1 VHHPFI
7 GYLLSLYPAII
18 RNYSWLLFV
27 SIRKIGIICAGFSMD
42 SPSSTDNLMQE
53 HLIVRRIGNIA
64 QRCSDRL
71 YANEDISIEDI
82 QIISVVTE
90 EFIDA
95 FHHGKEEKAYFP
107 VTRSKNGFSEDIRK
121 FLIEHE
127 FGRRIANML
136 RRELDALT
144 ERDSASKGAGVGL
157 KWNNRNKEPVA
168 RFLKSYAIFVSD
180 HTSKED
186 IFFKSIQEKNSIS
199 EEEDRDLLRHYE
211 ACRGQMGGQARIEEM
226 VRLIEYLESRE
237 WMK

>member
-1 VHHPFI
+1 
-7 GYLLSLYPAII
+7 
-18 RNYSWLLFV
+18 
-27 SIRKIGIICAGFSMD
+27 MD
-42 SPSSTDNLMQE
+42 SSSSTDNLMQE

-107 VTRSKNGFSEDIRK
+107 VTRSKDGFSEDIRK

-136 RRELDALT
+136 RRELNALT
-144 ERDSASKGAGVGL
+144 ERDDSASKGAGVGL

>member
-1 VHHPFI
+1 MFHHFFCI
-7 GYLLSLYPAII
+7 E
-18 RNYSWLLFV
+18 NE
-27 SIRKIGIICAGFSMD
+27 IGIMCEGFIMD
-42 SPSSTDNLMQE
+42 SSSSTDNLIQE

-64 QRCSDRL
+64 QRCSYRL
-71 YANEDISIEDI
+71 YANENISIEDI
-82 QIISVVTE
+82 QIISVVME

-107 VTRSKNGFSEDIRK
+107 VTRSKDGFSEDIRK

-127 FGRRIANML
+127 LGRRIAKML
-136 RRELDALT
+136 RRELDALI
-144 ERDSASKGAGVGL
+144 EHDGGYDSKGAGVGL
-157 KWNNRNKEPVA
+157 KWNNRNKEPIA

-186 IFFKSIQEKNSIS
+186 IFFKSIQLKNSIS
-199 EEEDRDLLRHYE
+199 EEEDRDLIRHYE
-211 ACRGQMGGQARIEEM
+211 ACKSRRGGQARIEEL

>member
-1 VHHPFI
+1 M
-7 GYLLSLYPAII
+7 
-18 RNYSWLLFV
+18 
-27 SIRKIGIICAGFSMD
+27 CAGFSMD

-53 HLIVRRIGNIA
+53 HLLVRRIGNIA

-136 RRELDALT
+136 RRELNALT
-144 ERDSASKGAGVGL
+144 ERDDSASKGAGVGL

>member
-1 VHHPFI
+1 MFHHFFCI
-7 GYLLSLYPAII
+7 E
-18 RNYSWLLFV
+18 NE
-27 SIRKIGIICAGFSMD
+27 IGIMCEGFIMD
-42 SPSSTDNLMQE
+42 SSSSTDNLIQE

-64 QRCSDRL
+64 QRCSYRL
-71 YANEDISIEDI
+71 YADENISIEDI
-82 QIISVVTE
+82 QIISVVME

-107 VTRSKNGFSEDIRK
+107 VTRNKDGFSEDIRK

-127 FGRRIANML
+127 LGRRIAKML
-136 RRELDALT
+136 RRELDALI
-144 ERDSASKGAGVGL
+144 EHDGGCDSKGVGVGL
-157 KWNNRNKEPVA
+157 KWNNRNKEPIA

-186 IFFKSIQEKNSIS
+186 IFFKSIQVKNSIS
-199 EEEDRDLLRHYE
+199 EEEDQDLLRHYE
-211 ACRGQMGGQARIEEM
+211 ACKSRRGGQARIEEL

>member
-1 VHHPFI
+1 
-7 GYLLSLYPAII
+7 
-18 RNYSWLLFV
+18 
-27 SIRKIGIICAGFSMD
+27 MD
-42 SPSSTDNLMQE
+42 TSSSSTDNLMQE

-64 QRCSDRL
+64 QKCSDRL

-82 QIISVVTE
+82 QIISVVVE
-90 EFIDA
+90 EFVDA

-107 VTRSKNGFSEDIRK
+107 VTRSKDSFSEDIRK

-127 FGRRIANML
+127 LGRRIANML
-136 RRELDALT
+136 RRELNALT
-144 ERDSASKGAGVGL
+144 EHDGSDIKGAGVVEL
-157 KWNNRNKEPVA
+157 KWNNKNKEPVA

-199 EEEDRDLLRHYE
+199 EEEDRELLRHYE
-211 ACRGQMGGQARIEEM
+211 ACKGQMGGQARIEEM
-226 VRLIEYLESRE
+226 VRLIEYLENRE